1 MLAQRLRHRCRIEQF
16 TDEQNPSTGEMTRT
30 WSTFATDVPIEIV
43 PSSGREYVAGGGIQ
57 AGVEARATVR
67 EMDGLVSAMR
77 VIRTVNGVDT
87 AVYEIKAVLPDPTF
101 KRHLTLMLGSGV
113 SNG

>member
-1 MLAQRLRHRCRIEQF
+1 MRTSLLTTILASMLVL
-16 TDEQNPSTGEMTRT
+16 P
-30 WSTFATDVPIEIV
+30 V
-43 PSSGREYVAGGGIQ
+43 VAHSDDTHKPLSRSQ
-57 AGVEARATVR
+57 SVEARATVR
-67 EMDGLVSAMR
+67 ELDGLVSAMR
-77 VIRTVNGVDT
+77 IIRVVNGVDA